1 MLKRKQH
8 KSKVLKNQLKV
19 EEKSVKKKNKKKR
32 KKEKT
37 FSSKNIGFGK
47 ALQSVLDGSILTKEI
62 VIGLLPFV
70 LFVTLIA
77 IVYIAN
83 TYYAEK
89 TVIKIERV
97 SKDLKELRYEHI
109 TIKSELMFYTKQ
121 SEIGKKL
128 KPKGIKESLEPPK
141 KIFINN
147 KK

>member
-8 KSKVLKNQLKV
+8 KTKVLKNQLKV
-19 EEKSVKKKNKKKR
+19 EEKSVKKKR

-70 LFVTLIA
+70 LFLTLIA

-128 KPKGIKESLEPPK
+128 KPEGIKESLEPPK